1 MFGMDGLFDLL
12 AGPLGLVMH
21 WVYRAVDDLNFMPY
35 FLTLLIFTFLV
46 RLLMFPLSIGNQKNQ
61 RDRARLAPK
70 LERIQKKYG
79 KDQQKMLQK
88 QQELYEKEG
97 VKMTAGC
104 LPMIVQMLLLFS
116 VLSVIYKPLTHIQQI
131 PAEQIDAC
139 RTAVLSVEKE
149 KLSKNEYT
157 TLENSLSKGYYAEMN
172 LMGKMESHEK
182 VMKSA
187 LKTECKLTDEQIAKT
202 WQKMEDTKKDFTF
215 INGRSLLDKPSS
227 PLDFFKNYE
236 FDWLWLIV
244 LLSGVSSL
252 ITSLVSTHYSKAA
265 MSQQQQQMGGCSTNA
280 MMYMM
285 PVMSLYFCFM
295 VPAGVAI
302 YWTFSNLF
310 AILQTVILN
319 AMYSPAKA
327 RAQAEAE
334 YESRR
339 QQKREDRER
348 LKEAR
353 LAEQAAWQEEEKQ
366 AKARAKGDI
375 TQKKSAVTTATPAEL
390 PKEKVDEIPKEPVNS
405 EEDN

>member
-1 MFGMDGLFDLL
+1 ML
-12 AGPLGLVMH
+12 A
-21 WVYRAVDDLNFMPY
+21 
-35 FLTLLIFTFLV
+35 
-46 RLLMFPLSIGNQKNQ
+46 
-61 RDRARLAPK
+61 
-70 LERIQKKYG
+70 
-79 KDQQKMLQK
+79 
-88 QQELYEKEG
+88 
-97 VKMTAGC
+97 
-104 LPMIVQMLLLFS
+104 
-116 VLSVIYKPLTHIQQI
+116 
-131 PAEQIDAC
+131 
-139 RTAVLSVEKE
+139 VEKE
-149 KLSKNEYT
+149 NLSEKEYT
-157 TLENSLSKGYYAEMN
+157 TLENSLTKGYYAEMN

-187 LKTECKLTDEQIAKT
+187 LKTECKLTDKQIAAT

-215 INGRSLLDKPSS
+215 INGRSLLDRPTF
-227 PLDFFKNYE
+227 PQP
-236 FDWLWLIV
+236 DWLWIIV
-244 LLSGVSSL
+244 VLSGVSSL

-285 PVMSLYFCFM
+285 PVMSVFFCFQ

-375 TQKKSAVTTATPAEL
+375 SQKKSAVTTATPAEL
-390 PKEKVDEIPKEPVNS
+390 PKEKVDEIPVEPVNS